1 MKNASKYISSVYLN
15 IVDRSESFLIK
26 CRYSYN
32 KVYRIF
38 VITLIGLMI
47 IGITIIIFA
56 MLYNV
61 SNLDMPFS
69 KLFYNS
75 ASIYISGNE
84 RDLAGIKEI
93 QHLIIF
99 EQFISF
105 VINNI
110 FLATIT
116 YNLFKTYNNAF
127 LSKNLYILEQED
139 SPQCYVL
146 RFRIGDLNNEFANYR
161 YSMQFFKWYDNVFK
175 DPYYIIQNDIP
186 ELDYVYNEDN
196 CIYCRDKNKVTDLIM
211 STKSHDINQN
221 ASAVA
226 KVIFAEDNVFYA
238 FNSIC
243 ITITAMSTKTSEK
256 IIIRRYYGKKNI
268 IFVNNCKD
276 VFKWDASKKHN
287 KTTPMWHHID
297 KYEIMDENRKFFI
310 TSILRNK
317 LVNKNKKYRKSRNI

>member
-1 MKNASKYISSVYLN
+1 MKKASKYISSVYLN

-116 YNLFKTYNNAF
+116 YNLFKTYNNVF
-127 LSKNLYILEQED
+127 ISKNLYILEQED

-196 CIYCRDKNKVTDLIM
+196 CIYCRDKNKVTDLVM
-211 STKSHDINQN
+211 STKSHDINLK
-221 ASAVA
+221 SA
-226 KVIFAEDNVFYA
+226 
-238 FNSIC
+238 
-243 ITITAMSTKTSEK
+243 T
-256 IIIRRYYGKKNI
+256 
-268 IFVNNCKD
+268 
-276 VFKWDASKKHN
+276 
-287 KTTPMWHHID
+287 
-297 KYEIMDENRKFFI
+297 
-310 TSILRNK
+310 
-317 LVNKNKKYRKSRNI
+317 YRV

>member
-1 MKNASKYISSVYLN
+1 MKKASKYISSVYLN

-105 VINNI
+105 VINV
-110 FLATIT
+110 
-116 YNLFKTYNNAF
+116 
-127 LSKNLYILEQED
+127 S
-139 SPQCYVL
+139 
-146 RFRIGDLNNEFANYR
+146 
-161 YSMQFFKWYDNVFK
+161 
-175 DPYYIIQNDIP
+175 
-186 ELDYVYNEDN
+186 
-196 CIYCRDKNKVTDLIM
+196 
-211 STKSHDINQN
+211 ST
-221 ASAVA
+221 
-226 KVIFAEDNVFYA
+226 
-238 FNSIC
+238 
-243 ITITAMSTKTSEK
+243 
-256 IIIRRYYGKKNI
+256 
-268 IFVNNCKD
+268 NCKC
-276 VFKWDASKKHN
+276 
-287 KTTPMWHHID
+287 
-297 KYEIMDENRKFFI
+297 
-310 TSILRNK
+310 L
-317 LVNKNKKYRKSRNI
+317 